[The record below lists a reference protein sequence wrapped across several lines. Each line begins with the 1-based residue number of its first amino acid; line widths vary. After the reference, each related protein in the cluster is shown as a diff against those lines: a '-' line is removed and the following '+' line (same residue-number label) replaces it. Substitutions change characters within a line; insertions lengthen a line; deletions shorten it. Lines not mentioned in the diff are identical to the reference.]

1 MVDPAGKS
9 LEFFKMSGA
18 GNDFIVA
25 DNRAG
30 AWGAFDLPALARG
43 LCRRR
48 VSVGGDG
55 LILVENSKKARFR
68 MRIFNPDGGETPM
81 CGNGGRC
88 AARFAFL
95 KVIAGRQMT
104 IEATAGVLSAE
115 VLLDGRVRLEMPM
128 KLSTPEP
135 VSLNLDGRA
144 VGGYMVDSG
153 VPHLVVFVRDI
164 DKTPVET
171 LGRRLRSHPDLGAAG
186 ANVDF
191 VGPATAEGVIP
202 VRTFERGV
210 EAETLACG
218 TGAAAVGWI
227 LHQVGDRPD
236 AVRLGVRSGR
246 VLEVEVHTD
255 RGSAPVAITGEA
267 ALVYQGSLSQEAIE
281 EALRC

>member
-1 MVDPAGKS
+1 
-9 LEFFKMSGA
+9 
-18 GNDFIVA
+18 
-25 DNRAG
+25 
-30 AWGAFDLPALARG
+30 
-43 LCRRR
+43 
-48 VSVGGDG
+48 
-55 LILVENSKKARFR
+55 VENSKRARFR
-68 MRIFNPDGGETPM
+68 MRIFNPDGGEAPM

-128 KLSTPEP
+128 RLSAPEP
-135 VSLNLDGRA
+135 VSLDLDGRP
-144 VGGYMVDSG
+144 VGGYLVDSG

-164 DKTPVET
+164 EKTPVEA
-171 LGRRLRSHPDLGAAG
+171 LGRRLRFHPALGAGG

-191 VGPATAEGVIP
+191 VGPADAGGVIP

-227 LHQVGDRPD
+227 LHHVGDRPD
-236 AVRLGVRSGR
+236 SVRLGVRSGR

-267 ALVYQGSLSQEAIE
+267 ALVYQGTLSQEAIE
-281 EALRC
+281 EALLC